1 MCHARRDQAGFSEP
15 LLQLCKQ
22 NRSWSRCQDVP
33 LAPLL
38 QHLRRSRIFLCQSG
52 LACFEKASTAA
63 EKLGNVHQY
72 TGTAGLQASRA
83 TLPRKQPFRGWH
95 CRVSP
100 VMPSLARLPWQTT
113 RLLAIRSLSPHSKH
127 PDKVGALKRINLRK
141 RCRQTSN
148 NDDSEVLSSLFACG
162 DIVFGGLFSVSPI
175 SEAVPTLASCG
186 NTAKSDSGAW
196 FSHCVLECHCA
207 DPPSHHPRSQRRALP
222 R

>member
-1 MCHARRDQAGFSEP
+1 MQPGIATSSTCLNGGFSEP

-22 NRSWSRCQDVP
+22 KHRSWSRCQDVP

-100 VMPSLARLPWQTT
+100 VMPSLARLLLG
-113 RLLAIRSLSPHSKH
+113 RLPGFLRFVLSPLIPS
-127 PDKVGALKRINLRK
+127 
-141 RCRQTSN
+141 T
-148 NDDSEVLSSLFACG
+148 
-162 DIVFGGLFSVSPI
+162 PI
-175 SEAVPTLASCG
+175 RWAP
-186 NTAKSDSGAW
+186 
-196 FSHCVLECHCA
+196 
-207 DPPSHHPRSQRRALP
+207 
-222 R
+222 